1 MIVTILF
8 VTCLVACAPQP
19 GQNSGN
25 PSAPSQAKPS
35 VLRIGFGEQI
45 VTFATRL
52 PETRGRLDPIIN
64 GFLVRVDD
72 RWDRHPYLAER
83 VPTQDDGTWI
93 INADGTMRTTWSLRP
108 ELKWQDGEPLT
119 ARDVA
124 FAHRVYRDRE
134 FQATTDLPERYIT
147 SVVAKDD
154 RTFEVNWDRPYFPAG
169 DPDARDLTPLPRHL
183 LESLYDAGD
192 KQAFNTSSFWNTE
205 EYVGSGPYRIV
216 RNNPGVSLTVAANPY
231 HVLGKPKIDTIEL
244 AVIPDRNALIAQL
257 LAGEVDFVGH
267 AHLQAEGAA
276 VLQEQW
282 KDGGIIVTPWD
293 PFVLDFQQRAVPNH
307 QPALRDARVR
317 RALAYAVDRDAVA
330 LQQTAGMATAA
341 DALVGPGH
349 MLFPRIDAAI
359 AKYPYDPRQALQL
372 MGEAGWTRGGDG
384 ALRNAAGQAFDV
396 EILTTPS
403 TSKDGLVVA
412 DYWKQIGL
420 ESRFNNLTEAQRTDL
435 KTRSNFPGVQVN
447 ATSDYRAYVSSELS
461 TEANQWRSL
470 NQTEWSDPEYDALF
484 GRFDRSLN
492 LAERDD
498 LTVAME
504 RYLTTNAIQVR
515 LNYVAR
521 PAAIRN
527 NLHGVKNMN
536 KNSTYTWNTDE
547 WTMD

>member
-1 MIVTILF
+1 M
-8 VTCLVACAPQP
+8 
-19 GQNSGN
+19 
-25 PSAPSQAKPS
+25 
-35 VLRIGFGEQI
+35 
-45 VTFATRL
+45 TFATRL
-52 PETRGRLDPIIN
+52 PETRGRLDPVIN

-93 INADGTMRTTWSLRP
+93 INTDGTMRTIWTLRP

-119 ARDVA
+119 ARDVV

-147 SVVAKDD
+147 SVAAKDD
-154 RTFEVNWDRPYFPAG
+154 RTFEVNWDRPYYPAG

-192 KQAFNTSSFWNTE
+192 KQAFNASSFWNTE

-216 RNNPGVSLTVAANPY
+216 RNRPGESLTVVANPY
-231 HVLGKPKIDTIEL
+231 HVLGRPKIDTIEFR
-244 AVIPDRNALIAQL
+244 VVPDRNALIAQL
-257 LAGEVDFVGH
+257 LAGEIDFVGH

-293 PFVLDFQQRAVPNH
+293 PFVLDFQQRGVPNH
-307 QPALRDARVR
+307 QPALRDVRVR
-317 RALAYAVDRDAVA
+317 RALAYAIDRDAVA
-330 LQQTAGMATAA
+330 VQQTAGMAGAA

-349 MLFPRIDAAI
+349 ILFPRIDAAI

-372 MGEAGWTRGGDG
+372 IGEAGWIRGGDG
-384 ALRNAAGQAFDV
+384 VLRNAAGQAFDV

-470 NQTEWSDPEYDALF
+470 NQTDWADPEYDALF
-484 GRFDRSLN
+484 ARFDRSLN

-521 PAAIRN
+521 PAAFRN